1 MSENI
6 FALATGLAA
15 LASTL
20 FVVAAVTYVSL
31 KVTGWIHQQRISKQE
46 DK

>member
-1 MSENI
+1 MSEEL
-6 FALATGLAA
+6 FALVTM
-15 LASTL
+15 
-20 FVVAAVTYVSL
+20 VVALGATIFVAAASIYVSL